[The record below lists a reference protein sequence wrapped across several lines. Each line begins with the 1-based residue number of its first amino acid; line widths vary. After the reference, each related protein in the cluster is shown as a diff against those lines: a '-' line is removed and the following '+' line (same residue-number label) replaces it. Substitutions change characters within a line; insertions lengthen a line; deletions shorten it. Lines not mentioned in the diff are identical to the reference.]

1 LLIIASE
8 ANTGL
13 NMLREY
19 LLDRSGNFG
28 IMSALIL
35 VPLLGVAGLAI
46 DISDALSLKTRLQ
59 DAADAAALGAVA
71 ESSVAF
77 KEAMLMTI
85 DGGISKGVKDAENL
99 FSAQLSSKI
108 GFVIDSTHAEVVR
121 EHNQIKAI
129 FSYSASMPTTLLK
142 VIGKNQVTV
151 SGQATAVFQT
161 ETFRDFY
168 LLLDNTPSM
177 GVGATTADINKMVA
191 NTPDKCAFACHIV
204 NNGVED
210 THSYYNLAKNLGVTI
225 RINVVA
231 QATAALMDTAMSVR
245 KTSNQFRMAVYTFGE
260 KAEDTKLLEI
270 SSLTDDLTKAKSNA
284 ALIDL
289 MSIPYQGYDNDQQ
302 TDFDRALKDIGDK
315 IGAPGTGLT
324 AGSPEKIVFFVS
336 DGVNDSKKAN
346 GCWSAFSCSRCQQ
359 PIDIKACEKLKK
371 KGYKIAV
378 LYTTY
383 LPLPT
388 NSWYNTWIKPFQN
401 EIGPTMENCAT
412 PGYYFEVG
420 PSQGIK
426 EAMNTLFLKIV
437 SSPRLAS

>member
-1 LLIIASE
+1 
-8 ANTGL
+8 
-13 NMLREY
+13 M
-19 LLDRSGNFG
+19 
-28 IMSALIL
+28 L
-35 VPLLGVAGLAI
+35 VPLVGVAGLSI
-46 DISDALSLKTRLQ
+46 DISDALALKTRLQ

-77 KEAMLMTI
+77 KEAMLMT
-85 DGGISKGVKDAENL
+85 DNGNISEAVKDAENL
-99 FSAQLSSKI
+99 FRGQLSSMA
-108 GFVIDSTHAEVVR
+108 GFSIDDIQAEVVR
-121 EHNQIKAI
+121 EDNQIKAV

-142 VIGKNQVTV
+142 VIGKNQMTV
-151 SGQATAVFQT
+151 SGSATAVFQT

-177 GVGATTADINKMVA
+177 GVGATPADINKMVA
-191 NTPDKCAFACHIV
+191 NTSDKCAFACHII

-210 THSYYNLAKNLGVTI
+210 KNSYYNLAKQLGVTI

-231 QATAALMDTAMSVR
+231 QATAALMETAAKVR
-245 KTSNQFRMAVYTFGE
+245 KTPNQFRMAVYTFGK
-260 KAEDTKLLEI
+260 KAEDTKLLEVA
-270 SSLTDDLTKAKSNA
+270 SLTSDLADAKSSA
-284 ALIDL
+284 SLIDL

-315 IGAPGTGLT
+315 MGKAGTGLS

-336 DGVNDSKKAN
+336 DGVNDSKKAS
-346 GCWSAFSCSRCQQ
+346 GCMKKLTSSRCQQ
-359 PIDIKACEKLKK
+359 PIDIKACDKLKK

-388 NSWYNTWIKPFQN
+388 NGWYNTWIKPFQH
-401 EIGPTMENCAT
+401 EIGPMMQNCAT
-412 PGYYFEVG
+412 PGYFFEVS

-437 SSPRLAS
+437 STPRLAS

>member
-1 LLIIASE
+1 
-8 ANTGL
+8 
-13 NMLREY
+13 MLREY

-177 GVGATTADINKMVA
+177 GVGATTHGHCNERAQDVQSVPNGGL
-191 NTPDKCAFACHIV
+191 HIW
-204 NNGVED
+204 GKGRGYE
-210 THSYYNLAKNLGVTI
+210 
-225 RINVVA
+225 
-231 QATAALMDTAMSVR
+231 
-245 KTSNQFRMAVYTFGE
+245 TS
-260 KAEDTKLLEI
+260 
-270 SSLTDDLTKAKSNA
+270 
-284 ALIDL
+284 
-289 MSIPYQGYDNDQQ
+289 
-302 TDFDRALKDIGDK
+302 
-315 IGAPGTGLT
+315 
-324 AGSPEKIVFFVS
+324 
-336 DGVNDSKKAN
+336 
-346 GCWSAFSCSRCQQ
+346 
-359 PIDIKACEKLKK
+359 
-371 KGYKIAV
+371 
-378 LYTTY
+378 
-383 LPLPT
+383 
-388 NSWYNTWIKPFQN
+388 
-401 EIGPTMENCAT
+401 
-412 PGYYFEVG
+412 
-420 PSQGIK
+420 
-426 EAMNTLFLKIV
+426 
-437 SSPRLAS
+437 